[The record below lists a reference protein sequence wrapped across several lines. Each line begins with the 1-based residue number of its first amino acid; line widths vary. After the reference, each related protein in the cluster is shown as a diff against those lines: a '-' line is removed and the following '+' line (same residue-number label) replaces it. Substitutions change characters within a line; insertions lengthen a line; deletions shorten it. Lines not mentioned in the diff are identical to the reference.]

1 MKKNDMRRAYYD
13 SAKDLIAGTASLGDI
28 ERRRLSVDAPVLAVG
43 KVAELTNIHPQT
55 LRQYDRLGLIVP
67 RRTPGG
73 ARRYSLRDVRLIA
86 QTQYMS
92 QYEAINIAGIARVLR
107 LMEENR
113 QLKRQIRRMQEPQGS
128 SVFAARSDGEVVEFL
143 RALVAQRGAEPSK
156 SVAED
161 VSAAVAGSLDNGA
174 DGWRR
179 ELYSQRLEI
188 TAR

>member
-1 MKKNDMRRAYYD
+1 MRRAYYD

-28 ERRRLSVDAPVLAVG
+28 ERRRLSVDAPVFAVG

-161 VSAAVAGSLDNGA
+161 VSAAGSLDKGA

>member
-13 SAKDLIAGTASLGDI
+13 NAKDLIAGTANLSDI
-28 ERRRLSVDAPVLAVG
+28 ERRKLSVDAPVFAVG

-55 LRQYDRLGLIVP
+55 LRQYDRLGLVVP

-86 QTQYMS
+86 QTQYIS
-92 QYEAINIAGIARVLR
+92 QYEAINIAGIARILR

-128 SVFAARSDGEVVEFL
+128 SVFVVQSDGEVVEFL
-143 RALVAQRGAEPSK
+143 RSVVAQRSVEPNK
-156 SVAED
+156 SAAKD
-161 VSAAVAGSLDNGA
+161 VSAAVSGSLE
-174 DGWRR
+174 DGDDSWRR
-179 ELYSQRLEI
+179 QLYSQRLEI